1 MIEESQVPPAE
12 QMLALRQEG
21 GRWLKAKRKACGL
34 SQRQLH
40 ALVAP
45 TSPRTII
52 SSIENGR
59 LSIPTERYEDWA
71 NALGLDL
78 KFLTQVLIQFYDPIL
93 YSIIFDD
100 RGELW
105 PLLNYVSSNSKAV

>member
-1 MIEESQVPPAE
+1 MLEGSQVPTAE
-12 QMLALRQEG
+12 QMLALRKEG
-21 GRWLKAKRKACGL
+21 GRWLKARREAAGL

-45 TSPRTII
+45 TSPRTIV

-71 NALGLDL
+71 TALGLHP
-78 KFLTQVLIQFYDPIL
+78 KVLTQVLIQFYDPIL
-93 YSIIFDD
+93 YSILFTDD
-100 RGELW
+100 GKLR
-105 PLLNYVSSNSKAV
+105 PLLSSAFASSDQT